1 MEQSYWQKGYTC
13 VAGIDEAGRGCLAGP
28 VVAAAAVFPK
38 DFMVDGV
45 NDSKKLSPQKRAKLA
60 GEITKTAI
68 SVGIGLCSPAEIDK
82 LNILWAAMEAMK
94 RAVQHLTVSPD
105 FLLIDGN
112 RAFPDSPWPLETL
125 VKGDARSSTIAAA
138 SIIAKT
144 VRDDMMVALHNE
156 HPEFGW
162 HQNMGYP
169 TKQHYEAIAAHG
181 ITPYHRKSFKLF
193 K

>member
-1 MEQSYWQKGYTC
+1 
-13 VAGIDEAGRGCLAGP
+13 
-28 VVAAAAVFPK
+28 
-38 DFMVDGV
+38 MVEGV
-45 NDSKKLSPQKRAKLA
+45 NDSKKLTPQKRANLA
-60 GEITKTAI
+60 TEITKTAI
-68 SVGIGLCSPAEIDK
+68 SVGIGLCSPEEIDE

-94 RAVQHLTVSPD
+94 RAVQNLQQSPD

-112 RAFPDSPWPLETL
+112 RAFPNSPWPLETL

-144 VRDDMMVALHNE
+144 VRDGMMEMLHE
-156 HPEFGW
+156 EYPAYGW
-162 HQNMGYP
+162 AQNMGYP

-181 ITPYHRKSFKLF
+181 ITPYHRKSFRLF